1 MPRDYARSRRVG
13 EQIQRELAELIRD
26 EMRDPRVGS
35 VTVSEVRV
43 SRDLGY
49 ADTMVTQLGA
59 SADGSLEMV
68 DALNHAAGFLRS
80 QLARRLRMKRMPAL
94 RFHYDETF
102 DRGAHISRLIEEVA
116 ASERDETPD
125 DEANGSS
132 SE

>member
-26 EMRDPRVGS
+26 EIRDPRVGS
-35 VTVSEVRV
+35 VTVSEVTV
-43 SRDLGY
+43 SKDLGY

-59 SADGSLEMV
+59 SEDTSLEMV
-68 DALNHAAGFLRS
+68 EALNHASGFLRS

-102 DRGAHISRLIEEVA
+102 DRGARVSRLIEEVVA
-116 ASERDETPD
+116 REESDKSPD
-125 DEANGSS
+125 SDGSS
-132 SE
+132 QE

>member
-1 MPRDYARSRRVG
+1 MARDYARSRRVG

-26 EMRDPRVGS
+26 EIRDPRVGS
-35 VTVSEVRV
+35 VTVSEVTV
-43 SRDLGY
+43 SKDLGY

-59 SADGSLEMV
+59 TAETSREMV

-102 DRGAHISRLIEEVA
+102 DRGARISRLIDEVVA
-116 ASERDETPD
+116 REDSDKPTDSDEP
-125 DEANGSS
+125 SS
-132 SE
+132 QE

>member
-26 EMRDPRVGS
+26 EIRDPRVGS
-35 VTVSEVRV
+35 VTVSEVTV
-43 SRDLGY
+43 SKDLGY

-59 SADGSLEMV
+59 SEETSLEMV
-68 DALNHAAGFLRS
+68 EALNHASGFLRS

-102 DRGAHISRLIEEVA
+102 DRGARVSRLIEEVVA
-116 ASERDETPD
+116 REESDKSPD
-125 DEANGSS
+125 SDGSS
-132 SE
+132 QE

>member
-35 VTVSEVRV
+35 VTVAQVTV
-43 SRDLGY
+43 SRDLSY
-49 ADTMVTQLGA
+49 ADTMVTQLGS
-59 SADGSLEMV
+59 SAEDSRVMV
-68 DALNHAAGFLRS
+68 DVLNNAAGFLRT

-102 DRGAHISRLIEEVA
+102 DRGARLSRLIEEVA
-116 ASERDETPD
+116 PKDDPTSDDSESH
-125 DEANGSS
+125 GSS
-132 SE
+132 E

>member
-1 MPRDYARSRRVG
+1 VARDYARSRRVG

-26 EMRDPRVGS
+26 EVRDPRVGS

-49 ADTMVTQLGA
+49 ADIMVTQLGA
-59 SADGSLEMV
+59 SAEASLEMV
-68 DALNHAAGFLRS
+68 DVLNHAAGFLRS

-94 RFHYDETF
+94 RFHFDETF

-116 ASERDETPD
+116 AAEGHDAPDE
-125 DEANGSS
+125 EADGSS